1 MTTAVVAWGRMNP
14 PTIGHQKLV
23 DRLRNVAR
31 MHKAT
36 PLLYLSQTHKRGKD
50 PLTYNDK
57 IKFAQ
62 RAFGR
67 IVQRANSVK
76 TIIQLMKELEKKYD
90 HVILVCGDDRYDEFH
105 TLLNKYNGK
114 DYSFKSI
121 KVMSAGVRDPD
132 AEGAEGMSASKLRSL
147 AADNDFD
154 SFKSGLPPMLQS
166 QAATVYKKVQ
176 SGL

>member
-36 PLLYLSQTHKRGKD
+36 PLLFLSQTHKRGKD

-57 IKFAQ
+57 IKYAQ

-67 IVQRANSVK
+67 IVQRANNVK
-76 TIIQLMKELEKKYD
+76 TIIQLMQHLEKKYS

-114 DYSFKSI
+114 DFKFDSI

-132 AEGAEGMSASKLRSL
+132 AEGAEGMSASKLRAL
-147 AADNDFD
+147 AAEENFNE
-154 SFKSGLPPMLQS
+154 FKSGLPPMLQS
-166 QAATVYKKVQ
+166 TAKQVYDKVR